1 MATLILFLTNQ
12 IPSLPDYEAV
22 RIFVEFT
29 RVESAIKGNGVHYM
43 ETFMYQSFQL
53 LSISMEDSLVA
64 GLYPEASLITND
76 LQTMT

>member
-1 MATLILFLTNQ
+1 M
-12 IPSLPDYEAV
+12 
-22 RIFVEFT
+22 
-29 RVESAIKGNGVHYM
+29 ESAIKGNGVHYM

-64 GLYPEASLITND
+64 GLYPEASLITDD